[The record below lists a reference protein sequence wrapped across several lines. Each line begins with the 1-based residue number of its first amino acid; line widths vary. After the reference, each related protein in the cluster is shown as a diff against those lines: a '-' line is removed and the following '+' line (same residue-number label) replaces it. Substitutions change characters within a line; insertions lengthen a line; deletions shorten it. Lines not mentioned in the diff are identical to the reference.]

1 MNDFLFGERYFK
13 AREQLS
19 GLMSGIRALADETS
33 TDLADPAGDAEAKS
47 GPFLI
52 LVVGEVNAGK
62 STFINGWFGHELCP
76 AGALPETRRAKRYCF
91 GSPER
96 CVPVAPLVDHVYR
109 PLGFL
114 RDVEVVD
121 TPGTNSAVE
130 GHHQATA
137 GFLSEADLVFAVF
150 PVTNPWGAATW
161 NFISGLS
168 PEVLDRL
175 VLVIQQADLRE
186 PGDIKV
192 ILGHMEDLA
201 LKRLG
206 RVPPIFPVSG
216 KTALQ
221 AGCMGS
227 GDRKCYH
234 ESGYQALEEF
244 ISTRICQCPARR
256 AELEITRRQAAMA
269 LRMVEDR
276 IDGQTRGIHV
286 NSHFIDQVEGEIG
299 TMRGGFVARLPGHLS
314 GMAEVFEN
322 EGLWVTRMLRRRL
335 RALPSILRLF
345 SVDGTGAEMEAMF
358 IGRLQSA
365 IQKVAEQDGD
375 EVVAACR
382 GHWQDLGVRVS
393 SAMRVD
399 LDAVESID
407 EMLAGARK
415 RFVERLADA
424 AGQGIGSLKVRK
436 QLDKELRRRNL
447 ALRSFI
453 IMTMLLTTA
462 GATCGALGV
471 PWVPWVLCTL
481 ALLFLTGGVL
491 VAWITRRSVSRD
503 FHRRLLE
510 ACGAFAAA
518 LRADYEEA
526 LRRVF
531 GDYARSLE
539 KLRLHLARERLAMEP
554 RMQRW
559 QELFLSL
566 KAMEQDA

>member
-1 MNDFLFGERYFK
+1 MSDFLFGERYFK

-19 GLMSGIRALADETS
+19 GLMSGIRVLADETS
-33 TDLADPAGDAEAKS
+33 TDLAELSEDGEAKP
-47 GPFLI
+47 GPFVI

-62 STFINGWFGHELCP
+62 STLINGWFGHELCP
-76 AGALPETRRAKRYCF
+76 AGALPETHRAKRYRF

-121 TPGTNSAVE
+121 TPGTNSAVD
-130 GHHQATA
+130 GHQQATA

-150 PVTNPWGAATW
+150 PVANPWSAATW
-161 NFISGLS
+161 NFISGL
-168 PEVLDRL
+168 PTGVLDRL
-175 VLVIQQADLRE
+175 ALVVQQADLRE
-186 PGDIKV
+186 AGDIRV

-206 RVPPIFPVSG
+206 RVPPILPVSG
-216 KTALQ
+216 RIALQ
-221 AGCMGS
+221 AGCHGS
-227 GDRKCYH
+227 NDRSRYH
-234 ESGYQALEEF
+234 ASGYQALEEF
-244 ISTRICQCPARR
+244 ISTRVCQCPVRR
-256 AELEITRRQAAMA
+256 AELESTRKRAAMA

-276 IDGQTRGIHV
+276 IDSQTRGIHV

-299 TMRGGFVARLPGHLS
+299 AMRGGFVARLPDHLS
-314 GMAEVFEN
+314 GIAGVFES
-322 EGLWVTRMLRRRL
+322 EGLWVTRMLRRRM

-345 SVDGTGAEMEAMF
+345 SVDVTGAEMEAMF
-358 IGRLQSA
+358 IGRLQSS
-365 IQKVAEQDGD
+365 IRKVAEQDGD

-393 SAMRVD
+393 SAMGID

-415 RFVERLADA
+415 RFVERLAEA

-462 GATCGALGV
+462 GASCGALGV
-471 PWVPWVLCTL
+471 PWVPWVLCAL
-481 ALLFLTGGVL
+481 ALLFLMGGVL

-503 FHRRLLE
+503 FHRRLLDV
-510 ACGAFAAA
+510 CGAFAAA
-518 LRADYEEA
+518 LRTDYEDA
-526 LRRVF
+526 LRCVF

-539 KLRLHLARERLAMEP
+539 KLRLHLARERLAIEP
-554 RMQRW
+554 RVQRW

>member
-1 MNDFLFGERYFK
+1 MSDFLFGERYFV

-19 GLMSGIRALADETS
+19 GLMGRIRSLADETS
-33 TDLADPAGDAEAKS
+33 TDLAEFSDGSEAKP
-47 GPFLI
+47 GPFVI

-62 STFINGWFGHELCP
+62 STLINGWFGEELCP
-76 AGALPETRRAKRYCF
+76 AGALPETHRAKRYRF

-96 CVPVAPLVDHVYR
+96 CVQVAPLVDDVYR
-109 PLGFL
+109 PVGFL
-114 RDVEVVD
+114 RDIEVVD
-121 TPGTNSAVE
+121 TPGTNSTVD
-130 GHHQATA
+130 GHQQATTE
-137 GFLSEADLVFAVF
+137 FLSEADLVFAVF

-161 NFISGLS
+161 NFISGL
-168 PEVLDRL
+168 PLGLLDRL
-175 VLVIQQADLRE
+175 ALVVQQADLRE
-186 PGDIKV
+186 AGDIKV

-201 LKRLG
+201 LKRLN

-216 KTALQ
+216 RIAME
-221 AGCMGS
+221 AGCLGS
-227 GDRKCYH
+227 VDRRLYH

-244 ISTRICQCPARR
+244 ISTRISGCSARR
-256 AELEITRRQAAMA
+256 MELESARRQAAMA

-276 IDGQTRGIHV
+276 IDGQSRGIHAH
-286 NSHFIDQVEGEIG
+286 SHFIDQLEEEIVA
-299 TMRGGFVARLPGHLS
+299 MRGGFVARLPVHLS

-322 EGLWVTRMLRRRL
+322 EGLYVTRMLRRRMG
-335 RALPSILRLF
+335 ALPSLLRLF
-345 SVDGTGAEMEAMF
+345 SVDGTGAEVEAVF

-365 IQKVAEQDGD
+365 IRKVAEQDGD

-382 GHWQDLGVRVS
+382 GHWKDMCARVS
-393 SAMRVD
+393 SAMGID
-399 LDAVESID
+399 PDAVESID
-407 EMLAGARK
+407 EMLAAARE
-415 RFVERLADA
+415 RFVERLAGA
-424 AGQGIGSLKVRK
+424 ASQGIGSLKVRK

-453 IMTMLLTTA
+453 IMTMLLTIA
-462 GATCGALGV
+462 GASCGALEV
-471 PWVPWVLCTL
+471 PWVPWILCPL
-481 ALLFLTGGVL
+481 AMLFLLGGVL

-503 FHRRLLE
+503 LHHRLLE

-531 GDYARSLE
+531 GDYAQSLE
-539 KLRLHLARERLAMEP
+539 KLRLHLARERLAIEP

-566 KAMEQDA
+566 KAMEQDG